1 MASLLRSRANRSRL
15 SSQKKVG
22 RERPTLARYM
32 NSLWKK
38 KRKTKYSDCVYDG
51 AEKCIWLKCFIENV
65 CVRIEI
71 IPYSLSRKTVERESF
86 LLLPPFYY
94 LFYYFLPRSRFP
106 LSLTLSVHF
115 LGFLSGALD
124 LPYLLI
130 RFAISFNK
138 TRSWLTTKLLY
149 LHFVG
154 ISRTLVF
161 EIVLSYV

>member
-22 RERPTLARYM
+22 RERPWLDTWTRFE
-32 NSLWKK
+32 KK

-71 IPYSLSRKTVERESF
+71 ILYSLSRKTVERESF

-161 EIVLSYV
+161 EIVLSCV